1 MVRLQKY
8 LADCGVAS
16 RRKAEELI
24 LQGRVEVNGSRVT
37 RLGSRVE
44 PERDRVTCNGK
55 RVTRSKEYI
64 YLKIYKPNG
73 YVSSCVRQKGEKTVL
88 DLVPDIKERLYPV
101 GRLDKD
107 SEGLMLLTN
116 DGEFANRMMHPRYEH
131 EKEYLVNVQF
141 LMSNVQ
147 LMNLASGI
155 ILDGKKTLPAK
166 VKKLGEK
173 QFNIVL
179 KEGKKRQIRRMVEAL
194 GDCVVK
200 LKRIRMGKIVLGD
213 LKPGESEHLSL
224 ADA

>member
-24 LQGRVEVNGSRVT
+24 LQGKVEVNGARVT

-88 DLVPDIKERLYPV
+88 DLVPDIKARLYPV

-116 DGEFANRMMHPRYEH
+116 DGEFANQMMHPRYEH
-131 EKEYLVNVQF
+131 EKEYHVNVKCQISNDK
-141 LMSNVQ
+141 LMI
-147 LMNLASGI
+147 LESGI
-155 ILDGKKTLPAK
+155 ILEGKKTLPAK
-166 VKKLGEK
+166 VKRIGDKEFK
-173 QFNIVL
+173 IVL
-179 KEGKKRQIRRMVEAL
+179 KEGKKRQIRRMVDAM
-194 GDCVVK
+194 GNRVVK
-200 LKRIRMGKIVLGD
+200 LKRLRMGKIVLGD
-213 LKPGESEHLSL
+213 LKPGEFALFNPRI
-224 ADA
+224 